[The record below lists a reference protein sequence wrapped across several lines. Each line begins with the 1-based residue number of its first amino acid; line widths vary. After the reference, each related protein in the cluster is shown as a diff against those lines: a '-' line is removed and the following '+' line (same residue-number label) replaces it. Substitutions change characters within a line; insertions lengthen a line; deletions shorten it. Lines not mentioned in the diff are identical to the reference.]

1 MSLIDRG
8 ILSGLISFDEDRKFI
23 TYIHQNKNAISQ
35 IPKKKFKQKLF
46 VLWFCNTI
54 TQRKEL

>member
-23 TYIHQNKNAISQ
+23 TPIKTKNETSQ
-35 IPKKKFKQKLF
+35 IQKIKYKPKHF
-46 VLWFCNTI
+46 VLWFYNTI
-54 TQRKEL
+54 TQLKEL